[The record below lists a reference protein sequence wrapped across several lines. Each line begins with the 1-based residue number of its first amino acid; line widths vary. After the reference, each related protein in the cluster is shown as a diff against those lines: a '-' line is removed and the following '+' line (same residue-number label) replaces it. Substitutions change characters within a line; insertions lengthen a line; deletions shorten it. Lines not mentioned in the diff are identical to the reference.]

1 MDVYGLSF
9 EEGTKAKFEKVLKN
23 LVEFSSI
30 LLYFFLCNKC
40 TQDCDVVK
48 GQNQEYMFPRV
59 LLLEGIDC
67 ISI

>member
-30 LLYFFLCNKC
+30 LLISFFVTNALMIV
-40 TQDCDVVK
+40 T
-48 GQNQEYMFPRV
+48 
-59 LLLEGIDC
+59 
-67 ISI
+67 S